1 MNVVC
6 RDVYHLANNFTSTAY
21 NFMRR
26 HTYER
31 SIRNFK
37 QFYRSAT
44 DMKGSIFSSL
54 EDAFYS
60 LRGSLSGRMSGV
72 KQRVSEV
79 VESTAEGAKEY
90 CDVGLQKMNKLIDE
104 LKHEREKY
112 LGV

>member
-1 MNVVC
+1 MNGVC
-6 RDVYHLANNFTSTAY
+6 RDVYHYANNFTRAAY
-21 NFMRR
+21 DFTRR

-31 SIRNFK
+31 SIRNLK
-37 QFYRSAT
+37 QFYRSAR
-44 DMKGSIFSSL
+44 DMKGSICSSL
-54 EDAFYS
+54 EDVFYS
-60 LRGSLSGRMSGV
+60 IRGSLSGSMDGV